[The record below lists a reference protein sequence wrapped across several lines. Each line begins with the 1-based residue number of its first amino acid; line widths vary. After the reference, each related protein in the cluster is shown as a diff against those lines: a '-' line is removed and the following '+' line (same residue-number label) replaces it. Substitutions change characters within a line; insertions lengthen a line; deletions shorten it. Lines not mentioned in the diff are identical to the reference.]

1 MFRTAPSPARH
12 RIHAGRRLAALPALL
27 GLIAG
32 ALAAGPPA
40 HAATGRDHA
49 HHPDQGV
56 RLRVMA
62 YNIQAGA
69 GADHVFDLERQA
81 RAIESE
87 HPDLVGLEEVD
98 VDWAARSDYTDEAA
112 WLARRL
118 HMHVFFAPIYDL
130 PPDRAGAPDRRFGVA
145 LLSRFPI
152 LWARNREITR
162 LSTQVPDPVPAPAPG
177 FPEVLV
183 LAHGMPLWVYVTHL
197 DYRADPAVRAAQ
209 VADMDAIMD
218 RRHGRKL
225 LLGDF
230 NAQPDDPELAP
241 LWTRL
246 TDALTAEGQ
255 RTVPTWPADVPVKR
269 IDYVTYSSGIRATAA
284 YVPDTLASDHRPV
297 VADLRGSERGS
308 R

>member
-1 MFRTAPSPARH
+1 MTLDFFEPPGSSMFPPALRHLRHTHRIAAVAALLLGAVVLAPSAQ
-12 RIHAGRRLAALPALL
+12 
-27 GLIAG
+27 
-32 ALAAGPPA
+32 
-40 HAATGRDHA
+40 ATTKG
-49 HHPDQGV
+49 GV

-69 GADHVFDLERQA
+69 GTDHVFDLERQA

-98 VDWAARSDYTDEAA
+98 VDWAARSDYTDEAT

-152 LWARNREITR
+152 LYAKNHDITR
-162 LSTQVPDPVPAPAPG
+162 LSTQVPDPAPAPGPG

-183 LAHGMPLWVYVTHL
+183 SAHGLPVWVYVTHL
-197 DYRADPAVRAAQ
+197 DYRGDPSVRTAQ

-230 NAQPDDPELAP
+230 NAQPDDAELAP

-246 TDALTAEGQ
+246 TDAMTAVGQ
-255 RTVPTWPADVPVKR
+255 RTTPTWPADVPTKR
-269 IDYVTYSSGIRATAA
+269 IDYVTYSPGIHATGA

-297 VADLRGSERGS
+297 VTELRAF
-308 R
+308 

>member
-1 MFRTAPSPARH
+1 M
-12 RIHAGRRLAALPALL
+12 ALL
-27 GLIAG
+27 FGTL
-32 ALAAGPPA
+32 
-40 HAATGRDHA
+40 ATGPAADAADHGR
-49 HHPDQGV
+49 GV

-62 YNIQAGA
+62 YNLQAGA

-98 VDWAARSDYTDEAA
+98 VDWAARSDYTDEAT

-152 LWARNREITR
+152 LRARNLEITR
-162 LSTQVPDPVPAPAPG
+162 LSTQVPDPVPAPGPG

-183 LAHGMPLWVYVTHL
+183 DAHGMPLWVYVTHL
-197 DYRADPAVRAAQ
+197 DYRADPGVREAE
-209 VADMDAIMD
+209 VADMNAIMD
-218 RRHGRKL
+218 RRHGPKL

-230 NAQPDDPELAP
+230 NAQPDDAELAP

-246 TDALTAEGQ
+246 TDALTVEGQ
-255 RTVPTWPADVPVKR
+255 RTTPTWPADVPAKR
-269 IDYVTYSSGIRATAA
+269 LDYVTFSPGIRVTGAHI
-284 YVPDTLASDHRPV
+284 PDTLASDHRPV
-297 VADLRGSERGS
+297 VADFRGLRH
-308 R
+308 

>member
-1 MFRTAPSPARH
+1 V
-12 RIHAGRRLAALPALL
+12 LALL
-27 GLIAG
+27 LG
-32 ALAAGPPA
+32 ALATGPPA
-40 HAATGRDHA
+40 GATGPSR
-49 HHPDQGV
+49 V

-69 GADHVFDLERQA
+69 GSDHAFDLERQA

-98 VDWAARSDYTDEAA
+98 VDWAARSDYVDEAS
-112 WLARRL
+112 WLAHRL
-118 HMHVFFAPIYDL
+118 HMRVFFAPIYTL

-152 LWARNREITR
+152 LRARNLEITR

-177 FPEVLV
+177 FPEVRV
-183 LAHGMPLWVYVTHL
+183 LARGRPLWVYVTHL
-197 DYRADPAVRAAQ
+197 DYRADPSVRVMQ
-209 VADMDAIMD
+209 VADMKQIMD

-241 LWTRL
+241 LWTGL
-246 TDALTAEGQ
+246 TDAMTVAGQ
-255 RTVPTWPADVPVKR
+255 RTTPTWPADVPTKR
-269 IDYVTYSSGIRATAA
+269 IDYVTFSPSDMEVSGVH
-284 YVPDTLASDHRPV
+284 VPDTLASDHRPV
-297 VADLRGSERGS
+297 VADLRGL
-308 R
+308 